1 MSQST
6 ITSTTMLTGNM
17 RTHTIFT
24 GSTTSFITD
33 VPQAIGGRGEY
44 PPPASLLA
52 ATLSC
57 CMLSMLAFVATKHG
71 INTDGISVLAN
82 VLEDANGI
90 QGFNLRITV
99 PMQTTPEARA
109 VMERAVRSCPVAK
122 ALSPSLEKHIVW
134 SFAE

>member
-1 MSQST
+1 MFRKPLEAVVS
-6 ITSTTMLTGNM
+6 IRPRL
-17 RTHTIFT
+17 RFLLPR
-24 GSTTSFITD
+24 F
-33 VPQAIGGRGEY
+33 
-44 PPPASLLA
+44 PAACSV
-52 ATLSC
+52 C
-57 CMLSMLAFVATKHG
+57 LAFVANKHG